1 MSAGAAGQADAV
13 GDEGPHF
20 FLIAGE
26 MSGDVLGSRLMAALE
41 RETAGR
47 ARYSGIGG
55 STMNDAGL
63 RSLFPMAELSVMGL
77 AEVLPKL
84 PTLARRLR
92 QTMAAIE
99 ESRPDA
105 VITIDSPGFNFRVAK
120 RLLGQPM
127 ARIHYVAP
135 SVWAWRAGRAR
146 ETARLFD
153 RLLALLPFEPP
164 YFEAEGM
171 ACDFVGHPVVES
183 AAAGGDGPKFRR
195 RYGIDAACPLVC
207 ILPGSRHSETARL
220 LPIFGRTVEALARS
234 RPRLRVV
241 VPAAETVADEVT
253 AAVGHWGAPSA
264 VVRGA
269 EEKFDA
275 FAAADVALAASGTVA
290 LELAMAATP
299 AVIAYRINPLS
310 AALVR
315 RLIKVPH
322 ANLVNLILN
331 REAVPEFLQDRC
343 RPDMLSSAVDRL
355 LADADARA
363 RQVAAGR
370 EVLGRL
376 GLGGTPPSTLAARAV
391 METLSGPP
399 RRTNGGKDERRI

>member
-1 MSAGAAGQADAV
+1 MSARAAGQADAV
-13 GDEGPHF
+13 GEGPHF

-26 MSGDVLGSRLMAALE
+26 MSGDILGGRLMAALD
-41 RETAGR
+41 RETAGL

-55 STMNDAGL
+55 STMSNAGL
-63 RSLFPMAELSVMGL
+63 KSLFPMAELSVMGL

-84 PTLARRLR
+84 PSLARRFR
-92 QTMAAIE
+92 QTMAEIDTA
-99 ESRPDA
+99 RPDA

-146 ETARLFD
+146 TAARLFD

-171 ACDFVGHPVVES
+171 RCDFVGHPVVES
-183 AAAGGDGPKFRR
+183 DAALGDGVGLRR
-195 RYGIDAACPLVC
+195 RHGIDSACPLVC
-207 ILPGSRHSETARL
+207 VLPGSRHNETARL
-220 LPIFGRTVEALARS
+220 LPVFGRTVESLARS
-234 RPRLRVV
+234 RPGLRIV
-241 VPAAETVADEVT
+241 VPAAETVANEVT
-253 AAVGHWGAPSA
+253 AAVAQWAPPCI
-264 VVRGA
+264 VVRGSR
-269 EEKFDA
+269 EKFDA

-299 AVIAYRINPLS
+299 AVIAYRMNPLS
-310 AALVR
+310 AALAR
-315 RLIKVPH
+315 RLIRVRY
-322 ANLVNLILN
+322 ANLVNIILN

-343 RPDMLSSAVDRL
+343 RPDMLSTAVEHL
-355 LADADARA
+355 LADADSRA
-363 RQVAAGR
+363 RQVAASR

-391 METLSGPP
+391 METLSKPP
-399 RRTNGGKDERRI
+399 RKTNGGSDERRI

>member
-1 MSAGAAGQADAV
+1 MW
-13 GDEGPHF
+13 
-20 FLIAGE
+20 
-26 MSGDVLGSRLMAALE
+26 R
-41 RETAGR
+41 
-47 ARYSGIGG
+47 
-55 STMNDAGL
+55 L
-63 RSLFPMAELSVMGL
+63 RSGL
-77 AEVLPKL
+77 GAPDG
-84 PTLARRLR
+84 AR
-92 QTMAAIE
+92 
-99 ESRPDA
+99 
-105 VITIDSPGFNFRVAK
+105 K
-120 RLLGQPM
+120 
-127 ARIHYVAP
+127 
-135 SVWAWRAGRAR
+135 
-146 ETARLFD
+146 TARLFD